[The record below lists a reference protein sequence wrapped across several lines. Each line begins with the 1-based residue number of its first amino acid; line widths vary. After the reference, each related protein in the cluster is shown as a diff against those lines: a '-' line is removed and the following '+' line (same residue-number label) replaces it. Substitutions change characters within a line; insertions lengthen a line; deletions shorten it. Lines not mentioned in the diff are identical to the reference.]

1 MTPAAIQLQRK
12 HDELQKRIMSQQ
24 QELRR
29 VSEQLIVAKSLHRF
43 NIPVS
48 YNSNKNLNNDSSDIY
63 NLSSMNSLSEK
74 YLEFDESRHHQRYS
88 SNLAHPIEDNRMTN
102 IDQYTYTN
110 KNSNYGSDHEDRTSN
125 MNSTVTSNDLEIL
138 PYQLS
143 HEQSQVLFD
152 TSNSSNDV
160 NLSLKNCK

>member
-1 MTPAAIQLQRK
+1 MTPTALQLQRK
-12 HDELQKRIMSQQ
+12 HDELQKRILSQQ

-29 VSEQLIVAKSLHRF
+29 VSEQLIVAKSLHRL
-43 NIPVS
+43 NIPVA
-48 YNSNKNLNNDSSDIY
+48 YNSNKHVNNENTNVY
-63 NLSSMNSLSEK
+63 HLSNINSLNEK
-74 YLEFDESRHHQRYS
+74 YLDFHESRHQRF
-88 SNLAHPIEDNRMTN
+88 SNNLEQPNEEIKNTT
-102 IDQYTYTN
+102 IDQFTYIN

-160 NLSLKNCK
+160 NLILKNCK

>member
-29 VSEQLIVAKSLHRF
+29 VSEQLIVAKNLHRF
-43 NIPVS
+43 NIPVA
-48 YNSNKNLNNDSSDIY
+48 YNSHKLVNTNNSNVY
-63 NLSSMNSLSEK
+63 NLSSMNSLNNK
-74 YLEFDESRHHQRYS
+74 YLEFDENRHQRYS
-88 SNLAHPIEDNRMTN
+88 NNISHPHEENRIANIE
-102 IDQYTYTN
+102 QFTYTN

-160 NLSLKNCK
+160 NLTLKNCK

>member
-1 MTPAAIQLQRK
+1 MTPAAIQLQKK

-29 VSEQLIVAKSLHRF
+29 VSEQLIVAKNLHRF
-43 NIPVS
+43 NIPVA
-48 YNSNKNLNNDSSDIY
+48 YNSNKHANNDSSNVY
-63 NLSSMNSLSEK
+63 NLTSMNSLNDK
-74 YLEFDESRHHQRYS
+74 YLDFDENRHQRYS
-88 SNLAHPIEDNRMTN
+88 NNLGHPNEESRITN
-102 IDQYTYTN
+102 IDQFSYAN

-160 NLSLKNCK
+160 NLTLKNCK